1 RKLVTKFFNVN
12 EKKKNRHK
20 IKRSETLST
29 LIQNLISYV
38 VWFIVLTSI
47 LSRFGISVSAI
58 LAGAGVV
65 GVAVGFGAQTIV
77 KDIITGF
84 FIIFEGQF
92 DVSDYVQINASGV
105 TIAEGTVKT
114 IGLRSTRINT
124 ISGEL
129 TILPNGSMGEITN
142 FSITNGTAIVELPVS
157 VDENIDQVEKKLN
170 RLFVSLRS
178 KYYLFVSDP
187 VVDGIDAIESNKVTI
202 RISAETIPGE
212 GFSGA
217 RIIRKEAQKM
227 FRQEGIRMPQPV
239 ISNYNEE
246 KS

>member
-1 RKLVTKFFNVN
+1 MSQFKDTLYKLFEPMMKIEFYQNLLVNLLIILAYILMGMIVIAISRKLVTKFFNVN

-84 FIIFEGQF
+84 FIIFEG
-92 DVSDYVQINASGV
+92 
-105 TIAEGTVKT
+105 
-114 IGLRSTRINT
+114 
-124 ISGEL
+124 
-129 TILPNGSMGEITN
+129 
-142 FSITNGTAIVELPVS
+142 
-157 VDENIDQVEKKLN
+157 
-170 RLFVSLRS
+170 
-178 KYYLFVSDP
+178 
-187 VVDGIDAIESNKVTI
+187 
-202 RISAETIPGE
+202 
-212 GFSGA
+212 
-217 RIIRKEAQKM
+217 
-227 FRQEGIRMPQPV
+227 
-239 ISNYNEE
+239 
-246 KS
+246 